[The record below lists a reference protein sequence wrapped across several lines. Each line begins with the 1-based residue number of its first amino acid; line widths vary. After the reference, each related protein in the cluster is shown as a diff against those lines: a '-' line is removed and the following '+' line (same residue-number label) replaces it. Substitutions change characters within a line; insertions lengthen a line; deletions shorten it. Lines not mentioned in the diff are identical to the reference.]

1 MEIAISIAALIV
13 GCIIGWLAQKS
24 RQQALI
30 TKNEMLTKQADETKD
45 EAQRQLAAV
54 KEEAE
59 RRLESAKAEAQQNMN
74 NAKAEAQQQ
83 LDIAKRE
90 ASERLEAT
98 KAEAQQQLEATK
110 KEASEQL
117 AKTKAEA
124 QQQLEATKKEASEQ
138 LAKTKAEAQQQLET
152 LKKEA
157 SEQLARTKAEAQQQL
172 EATKKEASEQLAR
185 TKAEAQQQL
194 EAVKKEASEQLEA
207 TKKEASDLLAKT
219 KAEAEAQQQKALAE
233 KDAAWNDIMKGQEQR
248 FNETM
253 ARMSEQMK
261 NATADMLKDRQKE
274 FADSSNQ
281 QLGQIVNPLRETI
294 DKMKQTMAD
303 TTLKQTEMSS
313 VLKDNIERS
322 MQQAMAAKKSAEEL
336 ANALKHGSKVQG
348 DWGEAVLDELLTSQ
362 GLVRGIHYDTQAVI
376 RDAQGNTVHT
386 DDGATLRPDVI
397 LHLDQRREVIIDS
410 KVSLTAFLDYANAD
424 NEADRQRFLKTHI
437 DSLQKHVK
445 ELSTKDYSA
454 YVQPP
459 KVRMDYVIMFVPHTG
474 ALWTALNAQ
483 PDLWRKAMEQNVFI
497 ADEQTLFA
505 ALRIISLTWTQ
516 IRQAENHEQVY
527 RLANEM
533 LDRVGQFMK
542 KYTAIGKALKTA
554 TTAYD
559 DAERKLQPSGQ
570 SILQTCAKLQ
580 KLGAKQS
587 DKNPLPQLIDIDEV
601 AALTP
606 PAEDKDDN

>member
-98 KAEAQQQLEATK
+98 KAEAQQQLEVTK

-117 AKTKAEA
+117 AK
-124 QQQLEATKKEASEQ
+124 
-138 LAKTKAEAQQQLET
+138 
-152 LKKEA
+152 
-157 SEQLARTKAEAQQQL
+157 
-172 EATKKEASEQLAR
+172 

-207 TKKEASDLLAKT
+207 TKKEAGDLLAKT
-219 KAEAEAQQQKALAE
+219 KAEAETQQQKALAE

-362 GLVRGIHYDTQAVI
+362 GLVRGIHYDTQTVI

-601 AALTP
+601 AALVQ
-606 PAEDKDDN
+606 PADDKDDN

>member
-90 ASERLEAT
+90 ASERLEAP
-98 KAEAQQQLEATK
+98 KAEAQQQLEVTK

-124 QQQLEATKKEASEQ
+124 QQQLEA
-138 LAKTKAEAQQQLET
+138 
-152 LKKEA
+152 LKN
-157 SEQLARTKAEAQQQL
+157 
-172 EATKKEASEQLAR
+172 
-185 TKAEAQQQL
+185 
-194 EAVKKEASEQLEA
+194 EASEQLEA

-542 KYTAIGKALKTA
+542 KFTAIDRALKSATA
-554 TTAYD
+554 AYD
-559 DAERKLQPSGQ
+559 DANRKLQPSGQ

-580 KLGAKQS
+580 KLGAKQN

-601 AALTP
+601 AALVQ
-606 PAEDKDDN
+606 PADDQDDN

>member
-98 KAEAQQQLEATK
+98 KAEAQQQLETLK
-110 KEASEQL
+110 KEASE
-117 AKTKAEA
+117 
-124 QQQLEATKKEASEQ
+124 QLEATKKEASEQ
-138 LAKTKAEAQQQLET
+138 LAK
-152 LKKEA
+152 
-157 SEQLARTKAEAQQQL
+157 
-172 EATKKEASEQLAR
+172 

-362 GLVRGIHYDTQAVI
+362 GLVRGIHYDTQTVI

-601 AALTP
+601 AALAP
-606 PAEDKDDN
+606 PAEDQDDN

>member
-98 KAEAQQQLEATK
+98 KKEAQQQLEATK

-117 AKTKAEA
+117 T
-124 QQQLEATKKEASEQ
+124 
-138 LAKTKAEAQQQLET
+138 
-152 LKKEA
+152 
-157 SEQLARTKAEAQQQL
+157 
-172 EATKKEASEQLAR
+172 R

-194 EAVKKEASEQLEA
+194 EAVKKEASEQLDA
-207 TKKEASDLLAKT
+207 TKKEACDLLAKT

-601 AALTP
+601 AALAP
-606 PAEDKDDN
+606 PAEDQDDN

>member
-30 TKNEMLTKQADETKD
+30 TQNEMLAKQADEIKN
-45 EAQRQLAAV
+45 EAQRQLATV

-83 LDIAKRE
+83 LDITKRE
-90 ASERLEAT
+90 AHERLDAA
-98 KAEAQQQLEATK
+98 KAEAQQQLETLK
-110 KEASEQL
+110 KEAS
-117 AKTKAEA
+117 K
-124 QQQLEATKKEASEQ
+124 QLEATKKEASEQ

-152 LKKEA
+152 
-157 SEQLARTKAEAQQQL
+157 
-172 EATKKEASEQLAR
+172 
-185 TKAEAQQQL
+185 
-194 EAVKKEASEQLEA
+194 

-253 ARMSEQMK
+253 TRMSEQMK

-601 AALTP
+601 AALVQ
-606 PAEDKDDN
+606 PADDQDDN

>member
-117 AKTKAEA
+117 T
-124 QQQLEATKKEASEQ
+124 
-138 LAKTKAEAQQQLET
+138 
-152 LKKEA
+152 
-157 SEQLARTKAEAQQQL
+157 RTKAEAQQQL
-172 EATKKEASEQLAR
+172 EALKR
-185 TKAEAQQQL
+185 
-194 EAVKKEASEQLEA
+194 EASEQLEA

-233 KDAAWNDIMKGQEQR
+233 KDAAWNDIMKGQEER

-454 YVQPP
+454 YVQSP

-516 IRQAENHEQVY
+516 IHQTENHEQVY

-601 AALTP
+601 AALVQP
-606 PAEDKDDN
+606 SDDKDDN

>member
-30 TKNEMLTKQADETKD
+30 TQNEMLTKQADEIKN

-83 LDIAKRE
+83 LDITKRE

-98 KAEAQQQLEATK
+98 KAEAQQQLETLKKEASEQLEATK

-124 QQQLEATKKEASEQ
+124 QQQH
-138 LAKTKAEAQQQLET
+138 ET

-157 SEQLARTKAEAQQQL
+157 N
-172 EATKKEASEQLAR
+172 
-185 TKAEAQQQL
+185 
-194 EAVKKEASEQLEA
+194 EQLET

-219 KAEAEAQQQKALAE
+219 KAEAEAQQQKALAD

-253 ARMSEQMK
+253 TRMSEQMK

-601 AALTP
+601 AALAQP
-606 PAEDKDDN
+606 SEEQDNN

>member
-59 RRLESAKAEAQQNMN
+59 RRLESAKTEAQQNMN

-117 AKTKAEA
+117 AKTKEEA
-124 QQQLEATKKEASEQ
+124 QQQLETLKKEASEQ

-157 SEQLARTKAEAQQQL
+157 N
-172 EATKKEASEQLAR
+172 
-185 TKAEAQQQL
+185 
-194 EAVKKEASEQLEA
+194 EQLET

-601 AALTP
+601 AALAQ
-606 PAEDKDDN
+606 PAEDQDDN

>member
-74 NAKAEAQQQ
+74 NAKAEAQQR

-117 AKTKAEA
+117 AK
-124 QQQLEATKKEASEQ
+124 
-138 LAKTKAEAQQQLET
+138 
-152 LKKEA
+152 
-157 SEQLARTKAEAQQQL
+157 
-172 EATKKEASEQLAR
+172 

-542 KYTAIGKALKTA
+542 KYAAIGKALKTA

-601 AALTP
+601 AALAP
-606 PAEDKDDN
+606 PAEDQDDN

>member
-117 AKTKAEA
+117 ARTKAEA

-138 LAKTKAEAQQQLET
+138 LAK
-152 LKKEA
+152 
-157 SEQLARTKAEAQQQL
+157 
-172 EATKKEASEQLAR
+172 

-322 MQQAMAAKKSAEEL
+322 IQQAMAAKKSAEEL

-601 AALTP
+601 AALAP
-606 PAEDKDDN
+606 PAEDQDDN

>member
-30 TKNEMLTKQADETKD
+30 TKNEMLTKQADEIKD

-117 AKTKAEA
+117 T
-124 QQQLEATKKEASEQ
+124 
-138 LAKTKAEAQQQLET
+138 
-152 LKKEA
+152 
-157 SEQLARTKAEAQQQL
+157 RTKAEAQQQL
-172 EATKKEASEQLAR
+172 EALKR
-185 TKAEAQQQL
+185 
-194 EAVKKEASEQLEA
+194 EASEQLEA

-601 AALTP
+601 AALVQ
-606 PAEDKDDN
+606 PADDQDDN

>member
-30 TKNEMLTKQADETKD
+30 TQNEMLAKQADEIKN

-59 RRLESAKAEAQQNMN
+59 RRMESAKAEAQQNMN

-83 LDIAKRE
+83 LDITKRE
-90 ASERLEAT
+90 ASERLDAAKAEAQQQLEAAKKEASEQLEAT
-98 KAEAQQQLEATK
+98 KAEAQQQLETLK

-124 QQQLEATKKEASEQ
+124 QQQLEAAKKEANE
-138 LAKTKAEAQQQLET
+138 QLET
-152 LKKEA
+152 
-157 SEQLARTKAEAQQQL
+157 
-172 EATKKEASEQLAR
+172 
-185 TKAEAQQQL
+185 
-194 EAVKKEASEQLEA
+194 

-248 FNETM
+248 FNEAMT
-253 ARMSEQMK
+253 RMSEQMK

-601 AALTP
+601 AALAQ
-606 PAEDKDDN
+606 PADDQDNN

>member
-117 AKTKAEA
+117 AN
-124 QQQLEATKKEASEQ
+124 
-138 LAKTKAEAQQQLET
+138 
-152 LKKEA
+152 
-157 SEQLARTKAEAQQQL
+157 TKAEAQQQL

-601 AALTP
+601 AALAP
-606 PAEDKDDN
+606 PAEDQDDN

>member
-90 ASERLEAT
+90 ASERLETT

-110 KEASEQL
+110 KEASDLL
-117 AKTKAEA
+117 AK
-124 QQQLEATKKEASEQ
+124 
-138 LAKTKAEAQQQLET
+138 
-152 LKKEA
+152 
-157 SEQLARTKAEAQQQL
+157 
-172 EATKKEASEQLAR
+172 

-322 MQQAMAAKKSAEEL
+322 MQQALAAKKSAEEL

-362 GLVRGIHYDTQAVI
+362 GLVRGIHYDTQTVI

-601 AALTP
+601 AALAP
-606 PAEDKDDN
+606 PADDQDNN

>member
-30 TKNEMLTKQADETKD
+30 TKNEMLTKQADEIKD

-124 QQQLEATKKEASEQ
+124 QQQLEATKKEAN
-138 LAKTKAEAQQQLET
+138 
-152 LKKEA
+152 
-157 SEQLARTKAEAQQQL
+157 
-172 EATKKEASEQLAR
+172 
-185 TKAEAQQQL
+185 
-194 EAVKKEASEQLEA
+194 
-207 TKKEASDLLAKT
+207 DLLAKT

-248 FNETM
+248 FNEAM

-601 AALTP
+601 AALAP
-606 PAEDKDDN
+606 PAEDNEEGKI